1 MSTYTF
7 EKNSVLQQTNE
18 YGIKKIIT
26 NFKTTTNGTLVATN
40 IIPIWELNSK
50 DIIHSNKTGSTKTIV
65 VGRVVIKITDVS
77 TTLGKDNSG
86 NNKMIRLVGVNQNIP
101 TNHPLSSLI
110 SSGTNLS
117 HTVYGEGEIY
127 KSNFYIDGHDSS
139 LSTKI
144 NTYTNIVDLYKSF
157 NSDKYFGLGL
167 QIDITPQSGTILAI
181 DTYVEVILVD

>member
-7 EKNSVLQQTNE
+7 EKKSVLQQTNE
-18 YGIKKIIT
+18 FGVKKIIT
-26 NFKTTTNGTLVATN
+26 NFKTTTAGTLAATH

-50 DIIHSNKTGSTKTIV
+50 DIIHSDKTGDTKTIV
-65 VGRVVIKITDVS
+65 VGRVVTKITDS
-77 TTLGKDNSG
+77 GSKDNSSTSY
-86 NNKMIRLVGVNQNIP
+86 NKMIRLVGVHQDTT
-101 TNHPLSSLI
+101 TNHPASSLI
-110 SSGTNLS
+110 ASGTSLS
-117 HTVYGEGEIY
+117 ATVYGAGEIY

-144 NTYTNIVDLYKSF
+144 NTYTNIVDLSKSF

-167 QIDITPQSGTILAI
+167 QIDIAPQSGTILVI

>member
-26 NFKTTTNGTLVATN
+26 NFKTTSTGTLSSTN

-50 DIIHSNKTGSTKTIV
+50 DIIHSDKTGDTKTIV
-65 VGRVVIKITDVS
+65 VGRVVIKITDS
-77 TTLGKDNSG
+77 GSKDNSSTSY
-86 NNKMIRLVGVNQNIP
+86 NKMLRLVGVHQDIT
-101 TNHPLSSLI
+101 TNHPTSSLI
-110 SSGTNLS
+110 ASGTSLS
-117 HTVYGEGEIY
+117 TTVYGTGEIY

-139 LSTKI
+139 LPTKI

-157 NSDKYFGLGL
+157 NSDKFVGLGL
-167 QIDITPQSGTILAI
+167 QIDITPESGTIFDI